1 MGKITQIN
9 IKNRTYHFQND
20 TINLDEFDESKIKV
34 DKRSFNDINIY
45 YLGYEYKKKIT
56 ECNEINSVNPLYLRI
71 KDMKGQFKKG
81 KGDNV
86 WYLIIFGDADVLRK
100 FANIWKS
107 IRAKI
112 EENTGGIVQY
122 DKDYM
127 KIKFESNDN
136 LPTDNIINMH
146 QVTIIVRSV
155 FVQNDKFYPQLFL
168 DDALY
173 ELQKSY
179 GIKKLIFQKELLQI
193 KLVHQKNVNFV
204 TIGFSKILDLN
215 LKNMFV
221 INVMIY

>member
-1 MGKITQIN
+1 MGEIKQIN
-9 IKNRTYHFQND
+9 IKNRTYYFYND
-20 TINLDEFDESKIKV
+20 IINLDEFDGSKIKV
-34 DKRSFNDINIY
+34 DRKNFNDIGIY

-56 ECNEINSVNPLYLRI
+56 ECNEINSVNPLYLKI

-86 WYLIIFGDADVLRK
+86 WYLIIFGDADVLRN

-127 KIKFESNDN
+127 RIKFESNDN
-136 LPTDNIINMH
+136 LPIDNIVNMH
-146 QVTIIVRSV
+146 QVTIIIRSV
-155 FVQNDKFYPQLFL
+155 FAQNGKFYPQLFL

-173 ELQKSY
+173 EL
-179 GIKKLIFQKELLQI
+179 
-193 KLVHQKNVNFV
+193 
-204 TIGFSKILDLN
+204 
-215 LKNMFV
+215 
-221 INVMIY
+221 